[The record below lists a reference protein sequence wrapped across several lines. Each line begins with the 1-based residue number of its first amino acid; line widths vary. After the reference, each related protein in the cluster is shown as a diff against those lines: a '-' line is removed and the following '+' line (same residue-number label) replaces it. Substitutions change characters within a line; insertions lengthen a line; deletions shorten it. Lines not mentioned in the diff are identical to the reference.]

1 MTNKEKY
8 IETIQLLKAI
18 FNKLRLSFYEMNN
31 FKTVKNSD
39 NISITMESFGA
50 SLTNMNINIKL
61 GLYDCIFLNFYLF
74 DSSDVLYLTKL
85 YDTFSPPIKIDTP
98 VLFQLDLDDFN
109 LECFVLENN
118 RLPDILL
125 NLEDKEIIRELIS

>member
-61 GLYDCIFLNFYLF
+61 GLDYCILLNFYLF
-74 DSSDVLYLTKL
+74 DSSDILYLTKL
-85 YDTFSPPIKIDTP
+85 YGTFSPPIKIDTE

-125 NLEDKEIIRELIS
+125 NLDDKEIIRELIS